1 MREARAVL
9 SHLVLCSVV
18 AATTCGLM
26 PGHAVAHIA
35 NVRLIE
41 DGCDVGG
48 RGNDIQAI
56 ESHYEADSDRI
67 VVTLRLC
74 GPAKP
79 KAIYRVHLDH
89 AAPFVGKARSPAGC
103 VSLADTIVA
112 QTPSGHRGIGSSRIE
127 GNTVRF
133 TVPLDKLHVGTPKQ
147 QPLIALW
154 ATSTLGGVT
163 DHAPNLEAG
172 DGCAQPQASTETLVQ
187 GRVPITGG
195 IAFVSFAY
203 FAGIIGPSYDES
215 VATGDRACQAEAS
228 MLGIPNVGGVH
239 AWLANSYSQPAN
251 YTDPSFGPIQLPD
264 GTVVAD
270 DVATLMSCDASG
282 DPCLQAGIDEDIQGN
297 QVADETYVWTGALPN
312 GTFGYDRTPSC
323 GNWAYDAEGIGTI
336 GYAGAPNL
344 KWTNFATDFCS
355 STHYLYCIELNGTG
369 K

>member
-1 MREARAVL
+1 MLR
-9 SHLVLCSVV
+9 HLVLLCTIGAMTV
-18 AATTCGLM
+18 AARPAGATAD
-26 PGHAVAHIA
+26 AV
-35 NVRLIE
+35 NLRLIQ

-56 ESHYEADSDRI
+56 QSHYEPGRDRI

-74 GPAKP
+74 GAAKP
-79 KAIYRVHLDH
+79 KATYRVHLDH
-89 AAPFVGKARSPAGC
+89 AAPFVGRARSPAGC
-103 VSLADTIVA
+103 VSLADTVVA
-112 QTPSGHRGIGSSRIE
+112 RTPSGHRGIGSSRIE

-195 IAFVSFAY
+195 IAFVSFTY

-215 VATGDRACQAEAS
+215 VAVADRTCQAEAS
-228 MLGIPNVGGVH
+228 MLGIANVGGVH

-251 YTDPSFGPIQLPD
+251 YADPSFGPIQLPD

-270 DVATLMSCDASG
+270 DIATLMSCDASG

-297 QVADETYVWTGALPN
+297 PVADETYVWTGVLPN
-312 GTFGYDRTPSC
+312 GTFGSDSTPSC
-323 GNWAYDAEGIGTI
+323 GNWAYDPEGVGTI

-344 KWTNFATDFCS
+344 AWTNFATDFCS